1 MKREPPAQLTMPAQ
15 LLVEGSDPMN
25 LLRVFC
31 RSWHLPG
38 IQIHDFGGVTELRD
52 YLKSLRGI
60 SGYDGVMKLG
70 IIRDAEQSARSA
82 FESIQH
88 SLQDA
93 ALDIPEEPRT
103 ASSGRPAVSV
113 LILPDGVSE
122 GSLES
127 LLWQSVEADPRARC
141 IDDYVACM
149 ELQNM
154 TVARSDKVRV
164 LAWLAAQRRPT
175 DSIGVAARM
184 RRWDPMHQSF
194 ADMRLFLEELTAEED
209 AT

>member
-1 MKREPPAQLTMPAQ
+1 MRREPPAELTMPAQ

-38 IQIHDFGGVTELRD
+38 IQVHDFGGVTELR
-52 YLKSLRGI
+52 
-60 SGYDGVMKLG
+60 
-70 IIRDAEQSARSA
+70 
-82 FESIQH
+82 IQH

-93 ALDIPEEPRT
+93 DLDIPEEPRT
-103 ASSGRPAVSV
+103 PSSGRPAVSV

-127 LLWQSVEADPRARC
+127 LLWRSVEADPRARC
-141 IDDYVACM
+141 IDDYVSCI
-149 ELQNM
+149 ELQDM
-154 TVARSDKVRV
+154 TVAQSDKVRV

-184 RRWDPMHQSF
+184 HRWDPMHQSF
-194 ADMRLFLEELTAEED
+194 ADMRLFLEELIAEEG